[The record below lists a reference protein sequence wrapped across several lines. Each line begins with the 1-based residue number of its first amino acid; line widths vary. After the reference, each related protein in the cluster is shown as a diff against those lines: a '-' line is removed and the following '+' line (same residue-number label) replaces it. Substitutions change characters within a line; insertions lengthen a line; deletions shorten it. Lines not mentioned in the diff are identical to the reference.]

1 MKRHHFQSSFRL
13 VDASTSRD
21 QLEAEP
27 EIFEKQ
33 DRRIAVVMN
42 FSHRKFADQSQMWQ
56 VASSATLATREG
68 V

>member
-42 FSHRKFADQSQMWQ
+42 FSHRKFADQSQM
-56 VASSATLATREG
+56 
-68 V
+68 